1 MTRFANALAPPS
13 TVLSIVCATRNV
25 AHCVD
30 GLLAS
35 YRRERR
41 EDTQLI
47 AIDAASNDGTWDI
60 LLKHQDLIDVAVS
73 ETDSGVYDAWNKA
86 LPLCTGRYVCF
97 IGADDRLADGAISHL
112 IDACQSAGDT
122 HLVAGFNVLTRQG
135 IPVALLGAPYAPAQ
149 IHRRMMVA
157 QVMSAHRAD
166 WLRSVNGFDASY
178 KSSGDYELLLRERA
192 DLKVTT
198 LNAILAFM
206 EDGGT
211 SRTGLTPHIESFN
224 ARRRN
229 GVALWLSSALL
240 GKALLGSG
248 ARQLGLRR

>member
-1 MTRFANALAPPS
+1 MTRFANAASPAT
-13 TVLSIVCATRNV
+13 TVLSIVCAMRNV

-41 EDTQLI
+41 HDTQLI
-47 AIDAASNDGTWDI
+47 AIDAASKDGTWDV
-60 LLKHQDLIDVAVS
+60 LLNHQDLIDVAVS
-73 ETDSGVYDAWNKA
+73 EPDTGVYDAWNKA

-97 IGADDRLADGAISHL
+97 IGADDRLADGAILHL
-112 IDACQSAGDT
+112 VDACQSAGDS
-122 HLVAGFNVLTRQG
+122 HVVAGFNILTRQG
-135 IPVALLGAPYAPAQ
+135 VPVALLGAPYDAAQ

-198 LNAILAFM
+198 LNAILSFM

-211 SRTGLTPHIESFN
+211 SRTGMTPHVENFH

-248 ARQLGLRR
+248 ARRLGLRR